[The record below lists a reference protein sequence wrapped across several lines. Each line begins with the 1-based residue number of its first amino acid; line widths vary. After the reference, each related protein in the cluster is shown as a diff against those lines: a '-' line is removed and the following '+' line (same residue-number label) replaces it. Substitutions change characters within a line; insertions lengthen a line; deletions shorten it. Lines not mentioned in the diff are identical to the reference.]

1 MKADNTAVIV
11 VDMQKFACDPDG
23 QLYSEPSERVVED
36 IDAFIGELR
45 TAGCQVLF
53 TRDTHTE
60 EQFAS
65 NTNRDEFAEWGVHAV
80 EGSWGNEIAAG
91 LEVHETDEIVKKGT
105 YDVFHETDVE
115 ARLGDVENVIIV
127 GTLASI
133 CVLHTATGAHMH
145 DYDVTV
151 VEDLVGYLDETK
163 RDYSLNHID
172 FLLGQTVDSQAALDA
187 VETA

>member
-1 MKADNTAVIV
+1 MNPDNTAVIV
-11 VDMQKFACDPDG
+11 VDMQKFACDPEG
-23 QLYSEPSERVVED
+23 QLYSEPSERVVDD

-45 TAGCQVLF
+45 DAGAQIVF

-60 EQFAS
+60 EQFES
-65 NTNRDEFAEWGVHAV
+65 NDNRDEFEEWGVHAV

-91 LEVHETDEIVKKGT
+91 LNVHESDEIVKKGT

-115 ARLGDVENVIIV
+115 EKMGDVDNVIVV

-133 CVLHTATGAHMH
+133 CVLHTATGAHMN

-151 VEDLVGYLDETK
+151 VEDLVGYLDEEK
-163 RDYSLNHID
+163 RDYSLQHVD
-172 FLLGQTVDSQAALDA
+172 FLLGDTVESQQALDA
-187 VETA
+187 IDQA